1 MTAARDFPIIAGIGR
16 VAPGRARPNGDIMTS
31 LSHQHSLPPAI
42 QPDAEW
48 RVPTRLS
55 GLIFAAKAAGLQL
68 KRRASELAAPVAR
81 LKTADAA
88 DYPVLLAESK
98 TALWSD
104 TRDSESGHQFGKVE
118 NLRQAARRFDRIA
131 IPANGVFSFWK
142 QLGRPTAGR
151 GFVAGRMLKEG
162 CLVASTGGGLCQLS
176 NTLFDVALKS
186 GAEIVERHAHSRRVP
201 GSAAQFG
208 RDATVAWN
216 YVDFRFRAPQDLM
229 LRATLT
235 DKQLV
240 LQIYGKAS
248 PRRVERLEQPEIAA
262 FLPVANDCGS
272 CSQTR
277 CHRHEGEAPRSFGRT
292 AFLLDDAWPEFR
304 AYVRER
310 RSRSDLLGIPLDAK
324 RWNRARYGWETAGFA
339 AVATATPAALWHAV
353 RARRQAAQ
361 NRRVAA
367 QLLRSKSIAERLA
380 KALTPD
386 VTELCVAQSLLPFL
400 WRLGVL
406 GGRRVT
412 VLMTRLPMAELQAR
426 LDAAAARHPDRA
438 TLADF
443 RAPAALVAAE
453 DEALAAAERIVTPH
467 VEIAALFPGRAER
480 LDWQMPKPAPRIAKP
495 RRAIAFPGPSIA
507 RKGAH
512 ALREAALALDLEI
525 LLVGHDLEGG
535 DFWQGLNV
543 RRVARDSNWIEEAA
557 VVVQPSLIEEQPRA
571 LLAALA
577 AGVPVIAGKSCG
589 IAPHRGLT
597 VLDSVEPAALIHSLA
612 GIAHSVH

>member
-1 MTAARDFPIIAGIGR
+1 
-16 VAPGRARPNGDIMTS
+16 MTS
-31 LSHQHSLPPAI
+31 LSQEKSL

-55 GLIFAAKAAGLQL
+55 GLIFAAKATGLRM
-68 KRRASELAAPVAR
+68 KRRAEDLTLPVAKLR
-81 LKTADAA
+81 AA
-88 DYPVLLAESK
+88 DPDDFPVLLAESR

-104 TRDSESGHQFGKVE
+104 TRDSEAAHQFGKVE
-118 NLRQAARRFDRIA
+118 NLRQAAKRFDRIA
-131 IPANGVFSFWK
+131 IPADGTFSFWK
-142 QLGRPTAGR
+142 QLGKPTQSR

-176 NTLFDVALKS
+176 NALFDVALKS

-216 YVDFRFRAPQDLM
+216 YVDFRFKAPQDLM
-229 LRATLT
+229 LRATLS

-240 LQIYGKAS
+240 LRLFGKVS
-248 PRRVERLEQPEIAA
+248 RPSGPWGVERLEKPELAA
-262 FLPVANDCGS
+262 FQPAANDCGS
-272 CSQTR
+272 CNETG
-277 CHRHEGEAPRSFGRT
+277 CHRHEGTTPRAFGRT
-292 AFLLDDAWPEFR
+292 AFLLDEAWPEFR

-310 RSRSDLLGIPLDAK
+310 RAKEDLLGIPLDGR
-324 RWNRARYGWETAGFA
+324 RWNRPRYGWETEGFA
-339 AVATATPAALWHAV
+339 AVVDAASTTLWHAFK
-353 RARRQAAQ
+353 ARHQTAQ

-367 QLLRSKSIAERLA
+367 QLLRSKAVAGKLA
-380 KALTPD
+380 RALTPD

-400 WRLGVL
+400 WQMGVL

-426 LDAAAARHPDRA
+426 LDQAAAGHPDRA
-438 TLADF
+438 TLSDF

-453 DEALAAAERIVTPH
+453 DEALADAERIVTPH

-480 LDWQMPKPAPRIAKP
+480 LDWQMPRPSTREAKP

-525 LLVGHDLEGG
+525 LLVGNDLEGG
-535 DFWQGLNV
+535 AFWQGLNV
-543 RRVARDSNWIEEAA
+543 RRVDRDSAWLDEAA
-557 VVVQPSLIEEQPRA
+557 IVVQPALIEEQPRA

-577 AGVPVIAGKSCG
+577 AGVPVIASKSCG
-589 IAPHRGLT
+589 IPPHRGLT
-597 VLDSVEPAALIHSLA
+597 VLDGVEPASLIHSLA
-612 GIAHSVH
+612 PVTHRHR